1 MNKPPA
7 PEQPVAD
14 PLSAAQRRRREV
26 LGTLGK
32 GVAAAGGAV
41 PLYSHA
47 TRNIVT
53 PSGQQCTVSGFQSA
67 AVSATA
73 ETKQTCG
80 AFHPRYFF
88 NVSQQYSISRTDNF
102 GYSGDITNAEKYFD
116 QDMAAPWDSGRAPGD
131 VRVEGGRYFIRTST
145 TTFRELTATNWPA
158 VSAMP
163 ATSLTVNAIFPGA
176 LASDRLVLAQL
187 YDWSVGG
194 TAGETP
200 LAYFIAAYFNALM
213 TTGPA
218 GTVNVPFDS
227 AYVQSQFANN
237 YAQALLFFKDLCV
250 ASSGLIRPAP

>member
-7 PEQPVAD
+7 PEQLVAD

-73 ETKQTCG
+73 EAKQTCG

-88 NVSQQYSISRTDNF
+88 NVSASYTISGSANLDTPDGARKD
-102 GYSGDITNAEKYFD
+102 AEKYFD
-116 QDMAAPWDSGRAPGD
+116 NDMSAPWDSGRKPGD
-131 VRVEGGRYFIRTST
+131 VRVESGRYFIRTSA
-145 TTFRELTATNWPA
+145 TTFRELTATNWPTGL
-158 VSAMP
+158 
-163 ATSLTVNAIFPGA
+163 ATTLMVNTVFPGA
-176 LASDRLVLAQL
+176 LTSNRLVLAQL
-187 YDWSVGG
+187 YDWSVNG

-200 LAYFIAAYFNALM
+200 LAYFIAAYFNARM

-218 GTVNVPFDS
+218 GTVKVPFD
-227 AYVQSQFANN
+227 ATYVQDQFASNPT
-237 YAQALLFFKDLCV
+237 QALLFFKDLCV
-250 ASSGLIRPAP
+250 ASSSLIRPAP

>member
-88 NVSQQYSISRTDNF
+88 NVSQQYTISATDNI
-102 GYSGDITNAEKYFD
+102 GGSDNPLKDAEKYFD
-116 QDMAAPWDSGRAPGD
+116 DDMSAPWIAGRAPGD

-145 TTFRELTATNWPA
+145 TTFRELTATNWP
-158 VSAMP
+158 SGP
-163 ATSLTVNAIFPGA
+163 ATTLTVNAIFPGA

-227 AYVQSQFANN
+227 AYVQSQFADNN
-237 YAQALLFFKDLCV
+237 AQALLFFKDLCV